1 MKAIDLINDA
11 LSEWRAIRSAPD
23 LAHELFGRLDADEVE
38 RLALAGFA
46 AEIRKGLTK
55 KVKGLPQYS
64 NVVVIDKA
72 TGKETKKY
80 KQTSLFT
87 AADYRV
93 AVDSY
98 MKRSQSNFDIAK
110 ALVEAAAARLGIQLT
125 LSERAS

>member
-1 MKAIDLINDA
+1 MVDTK
-11 LSEWRAIRSAPD
+11 IR
-23 LAHELFGRLDADEVE
+23 
-38 RLALAGFA
+38 
-46 AEIRKGLTK
+46 
-55 KVKGLPQYS
+55 
-64 NVVVIDKA
+64 
-72 TGKETKKY
+72 
-80 KQTSLFT
+80 QTSLFT